1 MYLQKHYQLGLQI
14 FQLYKLVVEYMEF
27 NIRMKSLD
35 SGWLSEDSKLMLKS
49 PIMKMFL
56 FSLVNWDRI
65 LYWEEWRTGSI
76 HKMF

>member
-1 MYLQKHYQLGLQI
+1 MYLQKYYQLGLQI
-14 FQLYKLVVEYMEF
+14 FRLYGRRKNEF

-56 FSLVNWDRI
+56 FSLVNWDRVDSRCS
-65 LYWEEWRTGSI
+65 LNLTGLDEGCL
-76 HKMF
+76 